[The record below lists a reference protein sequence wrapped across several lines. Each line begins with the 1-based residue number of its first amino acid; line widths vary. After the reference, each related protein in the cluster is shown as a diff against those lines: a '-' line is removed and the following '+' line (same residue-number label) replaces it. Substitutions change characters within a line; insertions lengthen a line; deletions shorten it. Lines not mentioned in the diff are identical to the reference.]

1 MRKITNEL
9 DRRIPIT
16 IKKALVVEAQ
26 SLGFDTIDAY
36 IQYLKAYLNDCEK
49 QKKDFMQVIE
59 AYSQKDKE
67 AKKEPD
73 LIKPEWEN
81 MQGIDDF
88 FDDIEEIEKY
98 TEELKQYIENI
109 IEKYERAKSE
119 ASKEKI
125 RKKVHNLL
133 VRLPFDL

>member
-36 IQYLKAYLNDCEK
+36 IQYLKARLNDCEK

-67 AKKEPD
+67 ANKEPIVISTPD
-73 LIKPEWEN
+73 LIKPEAT
-81 MQGIDDF
+81 
-88 FDDIEEIEKY
+88 K
-98 TEELKQYIENI
+98 
-109 IEKYERAKSE
+109 
-119 ASKEKI
+119 
-125 RKKVHNLL
+125 
-133 VRLPFDL
+133 

>member
-1 MRKITNEL
+1 MLKMRYENMRKITNEL

-36 IQYLKAYLNDCEK
+36 IQYLKARLNDCEK

-67 AKKEPD
+67 ANKEPIVIPTPD
-73 LIKPEWEN
+73 LIKE
-81 MQGIDDF
+81 
-88 FDDIEEIEKY
+88 
-98 TEELKQYIENI
+98 
-109 IEKYERAKSE
+109 
-119 ASKEKI
+119 
-125 RKKVHNLL
+125 
-133 VRLPFDL
+133 